1 MAPVNGGDKG
11 RFDGVEGF
19 RVELFGEFAFG
30 CVIAENSVGLA
41 WMGTC
46 Q

>member
-1 MAPVNGGDKG
+1 MAPVDGGDKG
-11 RFDGVEGF
+11 IFDRDEGC

-30 CVIAENSVGLA
+30 CIIAENSVGLA

-46 Q
+46 